1 MFDPGIQ
8 RYVLYALLAAV
19 LFSLSTPAAKVLL
32 DGASPLMLAGLLY
45 LGQGVG
51 LLAYRLGTRYFFT
64 AKNPACRERVL
75 QGTEYVW
82 LAGAVVTGGMLGPV
96 LLFWGLSG
104 TSASSASLL
113 LNFEGV
119 LTVLVAMA
127 LFHEAVGRRVW
138 FAAFIMLVAGLLLTY
153 DPHADWKI
161 SPNALAVVGC
171 CLMWAFDNNMTR
183 HISAGDPVFIA
194 IVKGLIAGCINIG
207 LGYAT
212 GGDFPRHWF
221 GAMVMGF
228 FCFGVS
234 QVFFIYA
241 LRQLGS
247 ARAGI
252 YFSIAPFL
260 GAGVS
265 ILLLDEAVSKN
276 FVAGFILM
284 AAAVWQLSGEHHEH
298 EHEHTNLE
306 HSHLHGHDAHHQ
318 HVHAHTDA
326 SPHSHPHV
334 HEEIIHAHAHTPDIH
349 HRHTH

>member
-1 MFDPGIQ
+1 MFNLNTK
-8 RYVLYALLAAV
+8 RYILYALLAAV
-19 LFSLSTPAAKVLL
+19 LFGLSTPAAKVLL

-45 LGQGVG
+45 LGQGFG
-51 LLAYRLGTRYFFT
+51 LLAYRLGTRYLFT
-64 AKNPACRERVL
+64 KKPASRERVL
-75 QGTEYVW
+75 YGREYAW
-82 LAGAVVTGGMLGPV
+82 LAGTVVTGGMLGPV
-96 LLFWGLSG
+96 LLFLGLGG

-119 LTVLVAMA
+119 LTVLVAMV

-138 FAAFIMLVAGLLLTY
+138 FATVIMLVAGLLLAY
-153 DPHADWKI
+153 DPNAEWKI
-161 SPNALAVVGC
+161 SLYALAVVGC

-194 IVKGLIAGCINIG
+194 IVKGLVSGCINTG
-207 LGYAT
+207 LGYAS
-212 GGDFPRHWF
+212 GGNFPMHWF
-221 GAMVMGF
+221 GAMVLGF
-228 FCFGVS
+228 FSYGVS
-234 QVFFIYA
+234 QVLFIYA

-265 ILLLDEAVSKN
+265 ILLLNEVISKN
-276 FVAGFILM
+276 FIAGFLLM

-298 EHEHTNLE
+298 EHEHKNLE
-306 HSHLHGHDAHHQ
+306 HSHLHEHDAHHQ
-318 HVHAHTDA
+318 HDHADA
-326 SPHSHPHV
+326 GSHSHPHV
-334 HEEIIHAHAHTPDIH
+334 HEQIVHIHTHTPDIH